1 LKNKKN
7 LKIILQARTMSSRLC
22 AKSLLPLAN
31 IPLAVL
37 CAKRLSNTGYPV
49 VAVIPKDKTDDEL
62 CAVLKSNG
70 IRVFR
75 GNQKNVLSRYIQ
87 VSKNM
92 KDDDLIVRATAD
104 NPFPDGNFIK
114 EMVSIFHKLNREY
127 MCTHDRYFHLPFG
140 LAVQI
145 FKSKYLKSLK
155 NKNLS
160 KNDKEHVVL
169 ALARDKI
176 NTKYVGKNLNY
187 KKYYTNKK
195 LSLDTIED
203 YITIAKIFS
212 MTKKPVKEKWQKLI
226 KKNNVKKIKK

>member
-1 LKNKKN
+1 
-7 LKIILQARTMSSRLC
+7 MSSRLC

-62 CAVLKSNG
+62 CAVLKNNG

-92 KDDDLIVRATAD
+92 QDDDLIVRATAD

-145 FKSKYLKSLK
+145 FKSKYLKRLK

>member
-31 IPLAVL
+31 MPLAVL

-49 VAVIPKDKTDDEL
+49 IVVIPKDKTDDAL
-62 CAVLKSNG
+62 CAVLKNNG
-70 IRVFR
+70 IKVFR

-114 EMVSIFHKLNREY
+114 EMVSIFHKLNRKY
-127 MCTHDRYFHLPFG
+127 MCTHEKYFHLPFG
-140 LAVQI
+140 LAIQI
-145 FKSKYLKSLK
+145 FKSKYLKRLK

-160 KNDKEHVVL
+160 KNDKLHVVP

-212 MTKKPVKEKWQKLI
+212 MTKKPVKEKWQKL
-226 KKNNVKKIKK
+226 VKKKS